1 MSHPPS
7 AADESVERAAE
18 ARSAVVGAL
27 NRSVN
32 VFHQRL
38 WVGDHSM
45 IAGGVAGPET

>member
-1 MSHPPS
+1 MAGEDVWFHNFSYS
-7 AADESVERAAE
+7 SRYK
-18 ARSAVVGAL
+18 
-27 NRSVN
+27 VN